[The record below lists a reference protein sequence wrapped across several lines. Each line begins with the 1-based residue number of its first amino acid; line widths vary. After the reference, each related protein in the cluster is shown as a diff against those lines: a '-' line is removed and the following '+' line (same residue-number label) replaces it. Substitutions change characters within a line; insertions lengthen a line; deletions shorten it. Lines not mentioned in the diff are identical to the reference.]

1 MSIADVRANDA
12 CPVELPFLV
21 IEVEVINQ
29 EPETVPEYG
38 ELTNSGP
45 STNPLLKSNCNP
57 TGCSTAV
64 TGVVPALSWNRVAK
78 FDGSYH
84 QPCSPLAKREA
95 GENGDDVLEAR
106 GATDPSPI
114 GNPLRTGIPK

>member
-1 MSIADVRANDA
+1 
-12 CPVELPFLV
+12 
-21 IEVEVINQ
+21 VEVINQ

-57 TGCSTAV
+57 KGCSTAV
-64 TGVVPALSWNRVAK
+64 TGVVPALSWKRVEK

-84 QPCSPLAKREA
+84 QPCSPLANRDA
-95 GENGDDVLEAR
+95 GEN
-106 GATDPSPI
+106 
-114 GNPLRTGIPK
+114 PKEPYIALNEFAKVNEGMLKH